1 MVSNM
6 TTSAAQ
12 RCNCANNHA
21 AGAAAQ
27 VLQQLEQQE
36 GPPENPI
43 LPNNLAPQPPNP
55 PLPPQPFDPLL
66 NPAISQEDQ
75 NHLKNVHAKW
85 DAIQLERCDECERE
99 WFDLGIQ
106 WVGTGD
112 NLCKDYQKP
121 RPLFHKNNNV
131 YPGPGCPDLPT
142 LTQIEEMLISPVHAL
157 TQVGDIC

>member
-1 MVSNM
+1 M
-6 TTSAAQ
+6 
-12 RCNCANNHA
+12 
-21 AGAAAQ
+21 
-27 VLQQLEQQE
+27 LQQLEQQE

-55 PLPPQPFDPLL
+55 PLPPSPDLPPQPFDPLL

-75 NHLKNVHAKW
+75 NHLKNVRAKW
-85 DAIQLERCDECERE
+85 DAIQLERCDECEQE
-99 WFDLGIQ
+99 WFDLGVQ
-106 WVGTGD
+106 RVGTGD
-112 NLCKDYQKP
+112 NLCKDYRKP